1 MVLKKKTRYN
11 HNKKSHLT
19 KRRLNKNSNRR
30 TRKLNKQSG
39 GGDDF
44 EIYYKMPAFSKNIY
58 ANSIGLNDTNYSG
71 QLENINYKKLHA
83 LPEVKPKTI
92 GYFKLE
98 FFYKA
103 YPKAQTQGL
112 ISHSSQLSEISFA
125 TKEISRTTTLFIPT
139 VTPGTE
145 NKNNN
150 INVLIRD
157 FANGTTFVAVTII
170 IKISK
175 KNKKG
180 DVAYLSPHEKMYFN
194 LMPTK

>member
-58 ANSIGLNDTNYSG
+58 ANSIGLTDNNYSG
-71 QLENINYKKLHA
+71 QLVNINYKKLSE
-83 LPEVKPKTI
+83 LPEVKPKTN
-92 GYFKLE
+92 GYFKLD
-98 FFYKA
+98 FYYKA
-103 YPKAQTQGL
+103 YPKAQTTQTT
-112 ISHSSQLSEISFA
+112 SETHFA

-139 VTPGTE
+139 VTPGKE
-145 NKNNN
+145 NTNNN
-150 INVLIRD
+150 MNVLINT
-157 FANGTTFVAVTII
+157 FANGTSFVAVTII

-180 DVAYLSPHEKMYFN
+180 DTAYLSAHEKMYFN
-194 LMPTK
+194 LMPMPTK